1 MAHIEKAELKEL
13 LEEAFMDVAEA
24 LAGDYSRIQ
33 RGMSTQ
39 HKLGRIWTMAELGD
53 LPEYEPSFR
62 VVKTG

>member
-1 MAHIEKAELKEL
+1 MAHIEKAELREL

-24 LAGDYSRIQ
+24 LAGDYNRIQ

-39 HKLGRIWTMAELGD
+39 QKLGRIWKMADLGE

-62 VVKTG
+62 VVRAS